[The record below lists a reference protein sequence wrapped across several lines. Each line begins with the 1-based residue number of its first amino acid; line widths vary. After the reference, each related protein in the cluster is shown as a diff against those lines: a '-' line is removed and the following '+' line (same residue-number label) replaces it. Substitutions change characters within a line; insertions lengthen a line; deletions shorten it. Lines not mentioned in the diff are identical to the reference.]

1 MFAALSVSGTARY
14 RPKLRTKGEKGMQKP
29 GLATRRLLITL
40 IMLLMLFVLSGCFSA
55 RIHLKINMSGS
66 AEMEVT
72 ISATRPM
79 MNLGEAG
86 GMFDHIRDDLEKDG
100 FTIEDFEADSQVGFI
115 AAKKAASIKE
125 FSTLALGE
133 GLVISD
139 EPIVTVSKHLL
150 TNTYQVNT
158 DLDLENVLED
168 NGAAFTR
175 LADVRFALTLP
186 VRPAEHNADAV
197 SEDGK
202 TLEWKLNTGEDN
214 PINVTATTPSILSI
228 LLIALLVLACI
239 AVPIVILLLRR
250 KKTGDE
256 AAPSK

>member
-1 MFAALSVSGTARY
+1 MSKFFAHAVAALAALSVSGTAAL
-14 RPKLRTKGEKGMQKP
+14 PVQIEGKGETGMQKP
-29 GLATRRLLITL
+29 RLATGRILITL
-40 IMLLMLFVLSGCFSA
+40 IMILMLFMLSGCIST
-55 RIHLKINMSGS
+55 RIHLKINLSGS

-79 MNLGEAG
+79 MNLGTAG
-86 GMFDHIRDDLEKDG
+86 GMFDHIREDLVKDG
-100 FTIEDFEADSQVGFI
+100 FTIQDFEADSQVGFI
-115 AAKKAASIKE
+115 ATKKAASIKE

-150 TNTYQVNT
+150 TNTYHVNT
-158 DLDLENVLED
+158 ELDLENVLED
-168 NGAAFTR
+168 NAADFAR
-175 LADVRFALTLP
+175 LADIRFALTLP
-186 VRPAEHNADAV
+186 VSPSEHNADAV

-202 TLEWKLNTGEDN
+202 TLEWKLNTNEDN
-214 PINVTATTPSILSI
+214 PINVTATTPSILLI

-250 KKTGDE
+250 K
-256 AAPSK
+256 